1 MAKVIKDIGKKISR
15 LFLGIV
21 VVKKLGALHRSEP
34 IEVHTHFRG
43 AQISEIRP
51 EPRVSAALFVY
62 WRKSEIKTAGSVLG
76 MASRGKFK
84 VYRVNMK
91 HIEKKCVVK
100 KYRLNISARAA
111 AKNATARMKKMPITR
126 RNRLNFLRNAPKF
139 EKASLL
145 ALFSPIFKEKVLR
158 SALDKAGGNL
168 LFWYD
173 NERVKAGDIY
183 HLLLLRV
190 FGGEEPLRWVWLP
203 ANKNLNDR

>member
-1 MAKVIKDIGKKISR
+1 MAKVLKDIGKKISR
-15 LFLGIV
+15 LFLGRV
-21 VVKKLGALHRSEP
+21 VVKKLGSLHRSEP
-34 IEVHTHFRG
+34 VKMYTHFRE
-43 AQISEIRP
+43 AQIREIRA
-51 EPRVSAALFVY
+51 EPRVNAALFVH
-62 WRKSEIKTAGSVLG
+62 WRNAEIKTAGSVLSR
-76 MASRGKFK
+76 ASRGKFK
-84 VYRVNMK
+84 VYRVGMK
-91 HIEKKCVVK
+91 NIEKKCVIK
-100 KYRLNISARAA
+100 KYKLNIRIRAA

-173 NERVKAGDIY
+173 NERVKSGDIY

-190 FGGEEPLRWVWLP
+190 FGGEEPLKWVWLP